1 MANSDEPTIR
11 TKTDEATI
19 SKGTDG
25 PAEGVIDN
33 QPSTGPD
40 TTQEQER
47 LLSELEAAADASVRE
62 DDQRRYIEKFVPG
75 TAPTQQFIQQEA
87 SDPVKKTR
95 IQSYALRSSGVSPV
109 RVSKNTA
116 ASEIKQMLILDK
128 FYKDFIMP
136 LDTTAS
142 AFGGTNR
149 G

>member
-75 TAPTQQFIQQEA
+75 TAPTQQFISARSKRPSEEDKDSILRPEEQWRFTSSRFQ
-87 SDPVKKTR
+87 KYGR
-95 IQSYALRSSGVSPV
+95 I
-109 RVSKNTA
+109 
-116 ASEIKQMLILDK
+116 
-128 FYKDFIMP
+128 
-136 LDTTAS
+136 
-142 AFGGTNR
+142 
-149 G
+149 